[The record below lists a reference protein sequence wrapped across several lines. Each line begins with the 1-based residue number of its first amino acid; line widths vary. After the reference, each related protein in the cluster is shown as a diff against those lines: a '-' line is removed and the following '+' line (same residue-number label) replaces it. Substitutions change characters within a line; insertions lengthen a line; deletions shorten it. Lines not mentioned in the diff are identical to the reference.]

1 MPCRHHSPSRRA
13 PSVAVDNATLSF
25 TTVTVVVTP
34 PSLAPSDG
42 WAAYQ
47 LELCP
52 TLPAGACVT
61 SNCSS
66 PPQASPTTSPCQLV
80 GLVPGTQYA
89 VAATALSGSIA
100 SLASSSATFFTPIE

>member
-1 MPCRHHSPSRRA
+1 M
-13 PSVAVDNATLSF
+13 DNATLRF
-25 TTVTVVVTP
+25 TTAAVVVTP
-34 PSLAPSDG
+34 PSLAPTGG

-66 PPQASPTTSPCQLV
+66 PPQASPATSTCQLA
-80 GLVPGTQYA
+80 GLVPGTQYT
-89 VAATALSGSIA
+89 VAATALNGSIA
-100 SLASSSATFFTPIE
+100 SLQSAVDHFFTPIE

>member
-1 MPCRHHSPSRRA
+1 M
-13 PSVAVDNATLSF
+13 AVDNATLSF
-25 TTVTVVVTP
+25 TTVAVVVTP
-34 PSLAPSDG
+34 PSLAPSGG

-52 TLPAGACVT
+52 TLPAGACVS

-66 PPQASPTTSPCQLV
+66 PPQASPTNSTCQLA

-89 VAATALSGSIA
+89 VAATAVNGSIA
-100 SLASSSATFFTPIE
+100 SLASSNATFFTPIE